1 MAPFGKAPRAG
12 QHHPPAAAAE
22 MSRTQSGR
30 ESQAVPERELALQP
44 DLPIPGRHPRS
55 LLSCLEPAHRAALD
69 YHVNRPA
76 RVGPW
81 VLIKATWYYTSLSGT
96 LLGSARIGSAH
107 PSARPGEKAGDARGL

>member
-1 MAPFGKAPRAG
+1 MAPFGQAPRAG

-30 ESQAVPERELALQP
+30 ERLAVPARELALQP

-55 LLSCLEPAHRAALD
+55 LLPCLEPAHRAALD

-81 VLIKATWYYTSLSGT
+81 VLIKATWYNIGNLC
-96 LLGSARIGSAH
+96 LARCRH
-107 PSARPGEKAGDARGL
+107 GESM